1 MSDTTLV
8 TGADGFIGSH
18 LTEMLVRE
26 GHNVRAFVLY
36 NSFNSHGW
44 LENVAPDVRGEFE
57 IVTGDIRDASGVR
70 RAVAGCD
77 NVAHLAALIAIP
89 YSYQSP
95 ASYLDTN
102 IAGTLNIL
110 EAARD
115 LSVSRIIQTST
126 SEVYGTAQVV
136 PISEDHPLQ
145 GQSPYAASK
154 IGADQFALS
163 FHRSFD
169 TPVVVLRPFNT
180 YGPRQSARAVI
191 PTVISQ
197 VVNGERKIKLGSIH
211 PTRDFTFVTDTARG
225 FVSALSADDVVGE
238 VINIGSGFEISVGDV
253 VELIGRLAGCEL
265 AVESTDERIRPAL
278 SEVERLWADTSKAE
292 AILGWSPSYGGLEGF
307 ERGITE
313 SLAWFSVPENLAH
326 YKWDRYNI

>member
-26 GHNVRAFVLY
+26 GHHVRALVLY
-36 NSFNSHGW
+36 NSLNSHGW
-44 LENVAPDVRGEFE
+44 LENVASDVRGQFE
-57 IVTGDIRDASGVR
+57 IVTGDIRDTNGVR

-89 YSYQSP
+89 HSYQSP
-95 ASYLDTN
+95 SSYLDTN
-102 IAGTLNIL
+102 VAGTLNIL

-115 LSVSRIIQTST
+115 LSVSRVIQTST
-126 SEVYGTAQVV
+126 SEVYGTALVV
-136 PISEDHPLQ
+136 PIREDHPLQ

-163 FHRSFD
+163 FHRSFG
-169 TPVVVLRPFNT
+169 TPVVLLRPFNT

-197 VVNGERKIKLGSIH
+197 VLNGERRIKLGSVH
-211 PTRDFTFVTDTARG
+211 PTRDFTFVTDTAQG
-225 FVSALSADDVVGE
+225 FVSALTADDVVGE
-238 VINIGSGFEISVGDV
+238 VINIGSGFEITVGDV
-253 VELIGRLAGCEL
+253 VDLIGRLSGHEL
-265 AVESTDERIRPAL
+265 VVETSDERVRPPL
-278 SEVERLWADTSKAE
+278 SEVERLWADTSKAQSL
-292 AILGWSPSYGGLEGF
+292 LGWSPSYGGLEGF

-313 SLAWFSVPENLAH
+313 SLAWFSAPENLAL
-326 YKWDRYNI
+326 YKWDRYNT